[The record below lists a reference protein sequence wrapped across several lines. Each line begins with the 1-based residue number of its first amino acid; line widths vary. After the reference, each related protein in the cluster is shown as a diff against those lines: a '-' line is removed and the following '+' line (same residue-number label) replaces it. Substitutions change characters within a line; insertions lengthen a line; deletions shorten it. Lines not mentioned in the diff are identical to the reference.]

1 MAGVFLCN
9 HLMDGETSGNPH
21 SQISSQENINI
32 GFNMLVILPSVVS
45 ASQAR
50 FTQCNLFF
58 AVGAARADTNDT
70 SLCRSAAK

>member
-1 MAGVFLCN
+1 
-9 HLMDGETSGNPH
+9 MDGERSGNPH
-21 SQISSQENINI
+21 SRISSQENINI
-32 GFNMLVILPSVVS
+32 LVFNMFVLLPSVVS

-58 AVGAARADTNDT
+58 AVGAARADANDT